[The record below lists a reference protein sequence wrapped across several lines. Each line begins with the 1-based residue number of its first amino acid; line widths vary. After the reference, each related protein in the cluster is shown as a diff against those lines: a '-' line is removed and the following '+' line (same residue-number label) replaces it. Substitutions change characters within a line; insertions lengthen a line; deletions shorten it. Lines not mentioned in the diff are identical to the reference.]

1 LLPGVLGRFARAHPK
16 VRIEACVARSADL
29 REKLALR
36 QIDLA
41 MVWDAGER
49 EPLPHGEA
57 LLEMPLQWLVPA
69 APEGGQPAWLASLGE
84 SGSKRALQR
93 GEALPLVLLDAPCPL
108 RAMATGA
115 LEQAGI
121 PWRHAFTS
129 ASLAA
134 LWAAT
139 AAGLGLTLRTSIGLP
154 ATVRPL
160 EASGVR
166 LPRLPRITL
175 SLYRALATSEPP
187 VEQLAALLRQAVQQ
201 TPVVPTPP
209 AARRVRPPALA
220 ARR

>member
-1 LLPGVLGRFARAHPK
+1 MF
-16 VRIEACVARSADL
+16 
-29 REKLALR
+29 
-36 QIDLA
+36 
-41 MVWDAGER
+41 
-49 EPLPHGEA
+49 
-57 LLEMPLQWLVPA
+57 
-69 APEGGQPAWLASLGE
+69 GGQPAWLASLGE

-187 VEQLAALLRQAVQQ
+187 VEQLATLLRQAVQQ
-201 TPVVPTPP
+201 TTVVPTPP
-209 AARRVRPPALA
+209 AARRVRLPALA
-220 ARR
+220 VRR